1 MAIEI
6 ESSPFALLWL
16 ILAGVCV
23 EVAQSLPLRPPSD
36 IHPIFYFPSHWIFL
50 AIRRLVILVDIEF
63 VLDSRGTSI
72 YYVPSRPEAYDMEI
86 YILVRGIL
94 RQSKLDVYSM

>member
-6 ESSPFALLWL
+6 ESSPFALLGL

-23 EVAQSLPLRPPSD
+23 EVAQSLPLGPPID
-36 IHPIFYFPSHWIFL
+36 IHSIVHFASHWIFL
-50 AIRRLVILVDIEF
+50 AIRGLVILVDIEF
-63 VLDSRGTSI
+63 VMISRGTSI
-72 YYVPSRPEAYDMEI
+72 YYVPSRPEAYDLEI

-94 RQSKLDVYSM
+94 RRFKFDVYSM